1 MSCQQPRFFRLFLA
15 AACCLTVSLP
25 AMAAQVDSDQIYC
38 FSETDFGTESIS
50 GICLTALPGQSQG
63 TLQLGSR
70 ILRAGDVLTADQLS
84 QVTFSPVVRQE
95 DSQAVVSY
103 LPIYDDRVDAE
114 SIMTLS
120 IHGKQDKAPVAED
133 CALETYKNLPLEAKL
148 KASDP
153 EEQALTYTV
162 TRQPR
167 RGSLEIHE
175 DGSFTYTPKKNKV
188 GTDSFAYTAADPAGN
203 RSREATVTIEILK
216 PTDSR
221 QYADTAGLDC
231 RFTAE
236 WLRHTGIF
244 AGETVSGQS
253 CFSPDTQVTRG
264 EFLSMLMQVLD
275 LPVDRTTAYTG
286 FVDEC
291 ESWLKPYLAAALR
304 CGIIS
309 GYPTSAGAEF
319 RADQPISGSEAA
331 VMLKNALDLAAPVS
345 ATRDET
351 LPVWAADA
359 VAAVS
364 AEGFEVN
371 AKDTLTRADAS
382 RILYQ
387 VSKFRKAENTK
398 LLPKLT
404 KDA

>member
-1 MSCQQPRFFRLFLA
+1 MSCQQSRFFRLILA
-15 AACCLTVSLP
+15 AACSLAVSLP
-25 AMAAQVDSDQIYC
+25 AMAAQVDSDQVYC
-38 FSETDFGTESIS
+38 FSETDFGTESLS
-50 GICLTALPGQSQG
+50 GICLTDLPAQSQG
-63 TLQLGSR
+63 TLLLGSR
-70 ILRAGDVLTADQLS
+70 VLRSGDVLTAGQLS
-84 QVTFSPVVRQE
+84 QVTFSPVLTEE
-95 DSQAVVSY
+95 DSLATVSY
-103 LPIYDDRVDAE
+103 LPIYADRVDGE
-114 SIMTLS
+114 STMTLS

-133 CALETYKNLPLEAKL
+133 SALETYKNLPLDGKL
-148 KASDP
+148 KATDP
-153 EEQALTYTV
+153 EEQPLTYTV

-167 RGSLEIHE
+167 RGTVEIHA

-203 RSREATVTIEILK
+203 TSREATVTIEILK

-221 QYADTAGLDC
+221 QYADTVGLSC

-236 WLRHTGIF
+236 WLRNTGIF
-244 AGETVSGQS
+244 SGETVSGQS

-291 ESWLKPYLAAALR
+291 EDWMKPYLAAALR

-345 ATRDET
+345 AVRDET

-359 VAAVS
+359 VAAVN
-364 AEGFEVN
+364 AEGFEFNPQNTV
-371 AKDTLTRADAS
+371 TRADAS
-382 RILYQ
+382 LILYQ
-387 VSKFRKAENTK
+387 VSKFQETQTTGLFQMLKNEA
-398 LLPKLT
+398 
-404 KDA
+404 